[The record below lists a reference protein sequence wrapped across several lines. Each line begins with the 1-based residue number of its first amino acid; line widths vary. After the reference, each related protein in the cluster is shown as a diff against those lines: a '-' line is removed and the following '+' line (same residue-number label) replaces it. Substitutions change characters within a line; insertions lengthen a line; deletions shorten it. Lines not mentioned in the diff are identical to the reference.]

1 MGTMIRPEEVN
12 ENLFWVKAYLSLPTH
27 LYLEDSSERMALASL
42 TDEQLE
48 MLRDDERFLR
58 QRYSIMGVE
67 DLCEAALAWARR
79 DGELT
84 PETLFEKFHLLM
96 SIDSKWTAVYSDSI
110 EQLASEIVEDTFY
123 SIEYA
128 FNHMT
133 KSHSDHTDERIWK
146 SFLAFDGG
154 DYVKFLENNLREKY
168 HAFEVTHG
176 REKIVIFEAPEKI
189 PTIA

>member
-1 MGTMIRPEEVN
+1 MGTKINPEKVN

-48 MLRDDERFLR
+48 TLRDDERFLR
-58 QRYSIMGVE
+58 QRYTIMGVE

-96 SIDSKWTAVYSDSI
+96 SIDSKWTAAYADSV

-128 FNHMT
+128 FSYMAKLN
-133 KSHSDHTDERIWK
+133 SDYSGERIWN

-154 DYVKFLENNLREKY
+154 DYVKFLENKLREKY

-176 REKIVIFEAPEKI
+176 REKIVIFEAPGKI

>member
-1 MGTMIRPEEVN
+1 MGTTIRPEEVN

-42 TDEQLE
+42 TDEHLE
-48 MLRDDERFLR
+48 TLRDDERFLR

-84 PETLFEKFHLLM
+84 SETLFDKFHLLM
-96 SIDSKWTAVYSDSI
+96 AIDSKWTAVYADST

-128 FNHMT
+128 FSYMA
-133 KSHSDHTDERIWK
+133 KLHSDYIDERIWN

-154 DYVKFLENNLREKY
+154 DYVKFLENKLREKY

-176 REKIVIFEAPEKI
+176 KEKIVILESLEKI

>member
-1 MGTMIRPEEVN
+1 MGTTIRPEEVN

-42 TDEQLE
+42 TDEHLE
-48 MLRDDERFLR
+48 TLRDDMRFLR

-96 SIDSKWTAVYSDSI
+96 AIDSKWTAVYADSI

-133 KSHSDHTDERIWK
+133 KSHSDYTDERIWK

-168 HAFEVTHG
+168 HAVELTHG
-176 REKIVIFEAPEKI
+176 REKIVILESPEKI

>member
-1 MGTMIRPEEVN
+1 MGTTIRPEEVN

-42 TDEQLE
+42 TDEHLE
-48 MLRDDERFLR
+48 TLRDDERFLR

-84 PETLFEKFHLLM
+84 SETLFDKFHLLM
-96 SIDSKWTAVYSDSI
+96 SIDSKWTAVYADSI

-128 FNHMT
+128 FSYMA
-133 KSHSDHTDERIWK
+133 KLHSDYIDERIWN

-154 DYVKFLENNLREKY
+154 DYVKFLENKLREKY

-176 REKIVIFEAPEKI
+176 KEKIVILESPEKI

>member
-1 MGTMIRPEEVN
+1 MRIMIRHEEVN

-48 MLRDDERFLR
+48 TLRDDERFLR

-146 SFLAFDGG
+146 SFLALDGG
-154 DYVKFLENNLREKY
+154 DYVKFLAVQLREKY

-176 REKIVIFEAPEKI
+176 KEKIVIFEAPEKI

>member
-1 MGTMIRPEEVN
+1 MSTMIRPEEVN

-42 TDEQLE
+42 TDEHLE
-48 MLRDDERFLR
+48 TLKDDLRFLR
-58 QRYSIMGVE
+58 QRYSIMGIE

-84 PETLFEKFHLLM
+84 PDTLFEKFHLLM
-96 SIDSKWTAVYSDSI
+96 AIDSKWTAVYADSI
-110 EQLASEIVEDTFY
+110 EKLANEIVEDTFY

-133 KSHSDHTDERIWK
+133 KSYSDYIDERIWN

-154 DYVKFLENNLREKY
+154 DYSKFLENKLREKY

-176 REKIVIFEAPEKI
+176 KEKIVIFEAPGKI

>member
-12 ENLFWVKAYLSLPTH
+12 ENLFWVKARLSLPTH

-48 MLRDDERFLR
+48 TLRDDERFLR

-96 SIDSKWTAVYSDSI
+96 AIDSKWTAVYADSI
-110 EQLASEIVEDTFY
+110 EQLANEIVEDTFY

-128 FNHMT
+128 FSHMT
-133 KSHSDHTDERIWK
+133 KLHSDYTDERIWK

-154 DYVKFLENNLREKY
+154 DYSKFLENKLREKY

-176 REKIVIFEAPEKI
+176 RENIVIFESPEKI